1 MAENKLYFD
10 IIPAEVRYDKDLSAN
25 AKLLYGE
32 ITALCNEKGCC
43 WASNDYFSQL
53 YGKSKHTVSRWVSE
67 LTQKGYIQSEISK
80 ENGNVRILTPMVK
93 NVVANNLLARVYAD
107 MAETAKKS
115 GISEANLTDYIT
127 KMLGHCCI

>member
-1 MAENKLYFD
+1 MGQKQQ
-10 IIPAEVRYDKDLSAN
+10 S
-25 AKLLYGE
+25 
-32 ITALCNEKGCC
+32 
-43 WASNDYFSQL
+43 
-53 YGKSKHTVSRWVSE
+53 VSRWVSE